1 MSDAKIGDVLDQLFP
16 VAGPNARVPR
26 KPSEADLLALEGEF
40 AGGGGAPSAR
50 GPSPAPRAA
59 TPPQQHASPA
69 SSAPSRPATPPQRP
83 APTPAARAV
92 ADEVAAGLAD
102 DLDELEKMLSQAT
115 AGHTAAAQRPAQPAQ
130 QRPSQPAQQRPAQQR
145 PAQPAAAPVDPET
158 ARLLTLYRKTIG
170 DVSRPARRRSKPT
183 PQQWAALDARAKQ
196 LFVKLDDRQSFAQ
209 VIAHSGMPE
218 VHATYLMAVLVQQ
231 GLVG

>member
-40 AGGGGAPSAR
+40 AGGGAAPSAR

-59 TPPQQHASPA
+59 PPPQQHASPA
-69 SSAPSRPATPPQRP
+69 PSAPARPATPPQRP
-83 APTPAARAV
+83 AASPVARAA

-130 QRPSQPAQQRPAQQR
+130 PAQQRPAQPAAQQR

-158 ARLLTLYRKTIG
+158 ARLLALYRKTIG
-170 DVSRPARRRSKPT
+170 DLTRPARRRSKPT

>member
-40 AGGGGAPSAR
+40 AGGGAPPVAR
-50 GPSPAPRAA
+50 AQSPAPRAA
-59 TPPQQHASPA
+59 TPPQQQAAPA
-69 SSAPSRPATPPQRP
+69 SSAPARPATPPQRP

-92 ADEVAAGLAD
+92 ADEVAAALAD

-115 AGHTAAAQRPAQPAQ
+115 A
-130 QRPSQPAQQRPAQQR
+130 AQQR
-145 PAQPAAAPVDPET
+145 PAQPAAQQRPAQPAAQQRPAQPAAPAVDPET
-158 ARLLTLYRKTIG
+158 ARLLALYRKTIG
-170 DVSRPARRRSKPT
+170 DLTRPARRRSKPT

-209 VIAHSGMPE
+209 VIAHCGMPE